1 MGCVT
6 TQERED
12 MRRYIMAITLLLAAC
27 NLNEERALEREA
39 AMKREAKMLEEME
52 EREVALEAAFK
63 WAQKEVGDFQ
73 GKLEFAKAGGDE
85 AAIKI
90 AQAQLEAALTKLQK
104 AERRAQRNSKERESL
119 PADGFEL

>member
-63 WAQKEVGDFQ
+63 WAQKEVGDCQ